1 MEIGHKL
8 KDIKLIVDDKTVL
21 TEKDLLGKKVIIYF
35 YPKDD
40 TPGCTTEAIDFTSF
54 KNEFDKLNVNVIGVS
69 KDSVEK
75 HSKFIQK
82 HNLEVKLASDED
94 GNICRTF
101 KVWVE
106 KSMYGKSYMGIE
118 RSTFLIDPD
127 GKVTKIWRKVKIPGH
142 AEDVLAQVQA
152 GG

>member
-8 KDIKLIVDDKTVL
+8 KDIKLIIDDKTVL

-54 KNEFDKLNVNVIGVS
+54 KNEFDKLDVNVIGVS

-94 GNICRTF
+94 GSVCRAF

-106 KSMYGKSYMGIE
+106 KSMYGKKYMGIE
-118 RSTFLIDPD
+118 RSTFLFDENLMLIHLW
-127 GKVTKIWRKVKIPGH
+127 KKVKVNNH
-142 AEDVLAQVQA
+142 VQEVFDYISNLS
-152 GG
+152 

>member
-8 KDIKLIVDDKTVL
+8 KDIKLIIDDKTVL

-54 KNEFDKLNVNVIGVS
+54 KNEFDKLDVNVIGVS

-82 HNLEVKLASDED
+82 HNLELKLASDED
-94 GNICRTF
+94 GDICRTF

-106 KSMYGKSYMGIE
+106 KSMYGKKYMGIE
-118 RSTFLIDPD
+118 RSTFLFDENLMLIHLW
-127 GKVTKIWRKVKIPGH
+127 KKVKVKNH
-142 AEDVLAQVQA
+142 VQEVFDYISNLS
-152 GG
+152 

>member
-54 KNEFDKLNVNVIGVS
+54 KNQFDKLDVNVIGVS

-94 GNICRTF
+94 GNICKTF

-127 GKVTKIWRKVKIPGH
+127 GKVTKVWRKVKIPGH

>member
-8 KDIKLIVDDKTVL
+8 KDIKLIIDDKTVL

-54 KNEFDKLNVNVIGVS
+54 KNEFDKLDVNVLGVS

-75 HSKFIQK
+75 HAKFIQK
-82 HNLEVKLASDED
+82 LYPN
-94 GNICRTF
+94 
-101 KVWVE
+101 
-106 KSMYGKSYMGIE
+106 
-118 RSTFLIDPD
+118 
-127 GKVTKIWRKVKIPGH
+127 
-142 AEDVLAQVQA
+142 
-152 GG
+152 